1 MDYLCRNQIATEM
14 KAKCLL
20 SAAISGQLDGA
31 CNRLPPFSK
40 VYRHRDMGRCF
51 LGVNLKKD
59 SIAPETEIRNGKLC
73 SHSRCG
79 CKMAVTI
86 SLCVEIQDFAIGQV
100 GSNIYDVSP
109 SVLKQGPPSRDHLPF
124 YNGDI

>member
-1 MDYLCRNQIATEM
+1 MFAFATNSVQ
-14 KAKCLL
+14 A
-20 SAAISGQLDGA
+20 DGT

-40 VYRHRDMGRCF
+40 VYGHRDMGRCF
-51 LGVNLKKD
+51 PGVNLKKD
-59 SIAPETEIRNGKLC
+59 SMAPETEISNGKLC

-79 CKMAVTI
+79 CKMAVPI

-109 SVLKQGPPSRDHLPF
+109 SVLKQGPPSGDNLPF
-124 YNGDI
+124 YDGDI